1 MVTREEIATKINA
14 PDVKECLQGI
24 RAAVNLAA
32 AGTTLLIE
40 LFERRRQEK
49 LPIDFIDG
57 AIYQTLRQMGD
68 QTLQKSLMEGL
79 QLQERR
85 IDYGELFDLLSLASY
100 QKADVLTNKKMCEAA
115 GTGALARGWLY
126 FTDVEQM
133 DLADLLTIDR
143 LWLVFSEGKFGYSVQ
158 RRIWLN
164 LGKNWEK
171 LWQQI
176 QWKQNGSFA
185 RYPSGF
191 IWSLEAPRG
200 HLPLSNQIRGNKTLE
215 AIFNMLEKANGSTS

>member
-1 MVTREEIATKINA
+1 MVSREEIKGKINA
-14 PDVKECLQGI
+14 ADTKECLSGI
-24 RAAVNLAA
+24 RAAGSLAEE
-32 AGTTLLIE
+32 GITLLID
-40 LFERRRQEK
+40 LFHTRRKQN

-57 AIYQTLRQMGD
+57 TTYQVLRQMND
-68 QTLQKSLMEGL
+68 QSLQIPMIEGL
-79 QLQERR
+79 RLQERQ
-85 IDYGELFDLLSLASY
+85 IDYRELFDLLSLGAY
-100 QKADVLTNKKMCEAA
+100 QQADALTNKKMCEAA
-115 GTGALARGWLY
+115 GEGALTRGWLY
-126 FTDVEQM
+126 FTDVERI

-143 LWLVFSEGKFGYSVQ
+143 LWLIFSEGKFGYSVQ

-176 QWKQNGSFA
+176 RWKQDGSFA

-215 AIFNMLEKANGSTS
+215 AIFNVLERADRA